1 MRNARLPGLSEI
13 GDSWWMGEM
22 ANEEPR
28 AAYGGVWILSLVFG
42 WIEASV
48 VVYLREISVRE
59 GALQATT

>member
-1 MRNARLPGLSEI
+1 
-13 GDSWWMGEM
+13 M
-22 ANEEPR
+22 ANEERR
-28 AAYGGVWILSLVFG
+28 AAYGGVWVLALVFG